1 MTHQFMSRWKICI
14 VALAMVVSVGNA
26 EIRGDELDLIE
37 TPRFGDMK
45 TKVLEEVALR
55 KIKDQAVQQQ
65 VSQLWSSPDE
75 VPPASEIFN
84 RVIET
89 FRLID
94 PATNDFIS
102 QCRLTIPS
110 RQIPVADLIDNAEGS
125 EFYRTNL
132 AQFYAVYLVRKK
144 LYDESLPYFDK
155 LNLKLSADPP
165 TALFHQAV
173 AQSELLMKSEGLAT
187 IETLTKKTEAVPERY
202 ATVAEL
208 MKFQLASIEEE
219 SLDEVAQ
226 RMKDVKRRL
235 SLGRG
240 GQDTQKK
247 EEEIVTLLDS
257 IIEKIEQSSG
267 SGGGSGAGGNTNQP
281 GGGSQESVVKG
292 TTAPGEVDKKDLKK
306 QAGWGALPEAEV
318 TKAKN
323 LLKRD
328 FPENYRRA
336 IEAYFRKSAGRRP
349 E

>member
-1 MTHQFMSRWKICI
+1 MRFQNLSQTTLRLLAVATILGTGI
-14 VALAMVVSVGNA
+14 VAVRA
-26 EIRGDELDLIE
+26 DELDLIE
-37 TPRFGDMK
+37 TPRFGDIK
-45 TKVLEEVALR
+45 TRILEEVALR
-55 KIKDQAVQQQ
+55 KIADQAINQEVG
-65 VSQLWSSPDE
+65 QLWSSPDE

-84 RVIET
+84 RVITT

-94 PATNDFIS
+94 PAANDFLTK
-102 QCRLTIPS
+102 CRLSIQP
-110 RQIPVADLIDNAEGS
+110 RQIPVADLIDNTENS
-125 EFYRTNL
+125 KFYRTNL
-132 AQFYAVYLVRKK
+132 IQFYAVYLVRMK
-144 LYDESLPYFDK
+144 LYDESLPYFDQ
-155 LNLKLSADPP
+155 LNLKHSADPP

-173 AQSELLMKSEGLAT
+173 AQSELLMKNEGLAT

-208 MKFQLASIEEE
+208 MKFQLASIKEE

-267 SGGGSGAGGNTNQP
+267 SGGGSGAGGNSNQP

-292 TTAPGEVDKKDLKK
+292 TSAPGEVDKKDLKK
-306 QAGWGALPEAEV
+306 QSGWGALPEAEV